1 MVSSYLDRPLRSL
14 VQVLQERK
22 ERAVFDLTR
31 AGVVDDQRRQP
42 ERFVLGVDGKPVNME
57 DDDE

>member
-1 MVSSYLDRPLRSL
+1 MASSYLDRPLRSL

-22 ERAVFDLTR
+22 DWVVFDRTR
-31 AGVVDDQRRQP
+31 AGSLDERRRQP
-42 ERFVLGVDGKPVNME
+42 ERFVLGIDGKPVNME

>member
-1 MVSSYLDRPLRSL
+1 MASSYLDRPLRSL

-31 AGVVDDQRRQP
+31 AGSLDAWRRQP
-42 ERFVLGVDGKPVNME
+42 ERFVLGIDGKPVNME